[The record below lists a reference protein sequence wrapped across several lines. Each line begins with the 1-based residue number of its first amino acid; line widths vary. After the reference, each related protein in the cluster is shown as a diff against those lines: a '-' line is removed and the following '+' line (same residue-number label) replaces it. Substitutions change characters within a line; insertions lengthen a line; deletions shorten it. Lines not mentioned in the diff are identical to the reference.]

1 MVSLACDKRLSLR
14 NQYDTKTPRASFLLR
29 SSNRR
34 RFYQGESSPA
44 PREAGT
50 CSRHEKNLQRGFR
63 NVRPK
68 FLRKIKIRKIPS
80 GLPNHRRTCASL
92 KHQSHFKRS
101 TWARGPQAVRKD
113 SCLGNTLWKTGG
125 VGQDPARPVRR
136 GLYRGVPLIH
146 GAGLGPDP
154 LELLFSKAGSL
165 PAGQPEQE
173 AKLRHRKWRGQTAAR

>member
-1 MVSLACDKRLSLR
+1 MASLACGKRLSLR
-14 NQYDTKTPRASFLLR
+14 NQYDTKTPRASVLLLR
-29 SSNRR
+29 SSNGR
-34 RFYQGESSPA
+34 RFPQGGSPPV

-63 NVRPK
+63 NVRRK

-125 VGQDPARPVRR
+125 VGQGRQACQTRA
-136 GLYRGVPLIH
+136 VP
-146 GAGLGPDP
+146 
-154 LELLFSKAGSL
+154 GS
-165 PAGQPEQE
+165 ATYSWCRAWTGS
-173 AKLRHRKWRGQTAAR
+173 T